1 MTPIHD
7 LESQIRDFINAP
19 RRQAALIE
27 DKAVWGMLC
36 SSLDVL
42 GDTELAMEAYL
53 NGGGEIAK
61 GRAKADHLIETG
73 SLYVSLY
80 GILQIVFVQ
89 QDAVKHLAE
98 ALKFDYAH
106 DPRLKVI
113 REVRNDAI
121 GHPTKRGK
129 AEAFNF
135 ISRMTLSRTGCRMLT
150 LRADGTSEFKDI
162 DVLGMITEQRE
173 AVATALAGILAK
185 LKEDEMAHRKQF
197 EGNKLADAFPATLGY
212 YHEKISETIDGRMP
226 GSFGASILESVA
238 GYITTFKEELANR
251 GLLEAYDSLT
261 YEFEVL
267 EYPIAELLKYFLQL
281 HESKLNAKDAKIF
294 HHFIRNHIKTLID
307 IAKEID
313 QEYEQEA

>member
-1 MTPIHD
+1 MTPIHE
-7 LESQIRDFINAP
+7 LESQIRDFINTP

-27 DKAVWGMLC
+27 EKAVWGMLC
-36 SSLDVL
+36 SSLDVI

-53 NGGGEIAK
+53 KGGGEIAK
-61 GRAKADHLIETG
+61 SRAKADHLIETG
-73 SLYVSLY
+73 GLYVNLY

-106 DPRLKVI
+106 DPRLRVI
-113 REVRNDAI
+113 REIRNDAI

-135 ISRMTLSRTGCRMLT
+135 ISRMTLSRAGCQMMT

-173 AVATALAGILAK
+173 AVATALAGILSN

-197 EGNKLADAFPATLGY
+197 EGNKLADVFPPTLGY
-212 YHEKISETIDGRMP
+212 YHEKISETIDGGMP

-238 GYITTFKEELANR
+238 EYITKFKEELANR
-251 GLLEAYDSLT
+251 GSLEAYDSLT
-261 YEFEVL
+261 YEFQVL
-267 EYPIAELLKYFLQL
+267 EYPIAELLKYFSQP
-281 HESKLNAKDAKIF
+281 HESKLNAKDAMIF
-294 HHFIRNHIKTLID
+294 HHFIRNHIRTLID

-313 QEYEQEA
+313 QEY